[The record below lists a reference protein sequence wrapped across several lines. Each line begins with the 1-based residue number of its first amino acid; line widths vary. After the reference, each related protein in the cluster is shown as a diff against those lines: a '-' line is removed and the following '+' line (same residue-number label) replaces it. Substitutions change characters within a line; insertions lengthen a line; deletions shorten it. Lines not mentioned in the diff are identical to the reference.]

1 MDLSTLSE
9 SELKELLEHVQT
21 EYNRRYGYGELYTN
35 GLNYMNNYMKADII
49 RQNFN
54 LAYDCFYKASQYG
67 HIMSIYHLGWLHEL
81 AVELKISTNY
91 TIKEH
96 LSLASRYYAIASQ
109 YCPEAENAHKRIIAR
124 AINTLTG
131 LDATPI
137 QPPKSHDRTEEIYW
151 FTDNHWKYD

>member
-9 SELKELLEHVQT
+9 PELRELLDRVQN
-21 EYNRRYGYGELYTN
+21 EYNKRYGYGELYTN
-35 GLNYMNNYMKADII
+35 GLRYMDNYRKADII

-81 AVELKISTNY
+81 AVELKIPTKY
-91 TIKEH
+91 TVKEH
-96 LSLASRYYAIASQ
+96 LSLASQYYAIASQ
-109 YCPEAENAHKRIIAR
+109 YCPEADNAYKRIIAR
-124 AINTLTG
+124 AFATLSG

-137 QPPKSHDRTEEIYW
+137 QPPESHDCSEAIYW
-151 FTDNHWKYD
+151 FTDEHVKYE